1 MGERRRGAVT
11 TIEKPRGVVA
21 VPALGE
27 DRFRISA
34 PGLEQLV
41 TGLDEGERVADRLAS
56 VLGAEGRAGSMQ
68 QGTSGSCMA
77 YRVPNATQSRGTP
90 GGVTRDEKRH
100 RAAPGPPCMGRCGG
114 VPLRRC
120 SVTALYRYG
129 AVTVYSPLTKL
140 LAPLTTQ

>member
-68 QGTSGSCMA
+68 QRTSRSCMA
-77 YRVPNATQSRGTP
+77 DRVPWPRRYAKPRDARRCYTGREATQGGPRGRP
-90 GGVTRDEKRH
+90 VWVVAVVYRRG
-100 RAAPGPPCMGRCGG
+100 A
-114 VPLRRC
+114 VPLRRF
-120 SVTALYRYG
+120 SVTAL
-129 AVTVYSPLTKL
+129 
-140 LAPLTTQ
+140 